1 MKSQTAEV
9 RAAVAVNGP
18 WTPDLGEEVI
28 KEKDGELRVVKQ
40 PGSICYLLENLM
52 TTVKPKDK
60 EIEQQK
66 QIIEELND
74 DRSVAQEEQ
83 LLEEVS
89 QAMMESPDFK
99 RH

>member
-1 MKSQTAEV
+1 
-9 RAAVAVNGP
+9 
-18 WTPDLGEEVI
+18 
-28 KEKDGELRVVKQ
+28 
-40 PGSICYLLENLM
+40 M